1 LDFINHTFFAYQYG
15 ASQVAHVIERVL
27 DFLKQEDMVRQQGE
41 RLVATPFGERISWLY
56 IDPKS
61 GVTLRDGLKRAQQI
75 QPTAFSFLHLICS
88 TPDMELLYPRRRD
101 YPELGIFAAEHEDE
115 FLTHIPDEYSEPE
128 AYEYF
133 LAEVKTALML
143 QMWIDEA
150 PEDGIH
156 ERFGVGAGDI
166 RRAVDTADWLLY
178 SAQELAKL
186 FKIKGVVPMLR
197 DLRKRVRYGVKEE
210 LLELVE
216 LRGIGRVRGRS
227 LYRAGYRRLADIKK
241 ADIKELAQVPH
252 IGLEIAKSI
261 KQQLD
266 RGFEEAHEE
275 IDV

>member
-1 LDFINHTFFAYQYG
+1 
-15 ASQVAHVIERVL
+15 
-27 DFLKQEDMVRQQGE
+27 
-41 RLVATPFGERISWLY
+41 
-56 IDPKS
+56 
-61 GVTLRDGLKRAQQI
+61 
-75 QPTAFSFLHLICS
+75 
-88 TPDMELLYPRRRD
+88 MELLYPRRRD
-101 YPELGIFAAEHEDE
+101 YSELDLFVAEHANE
-115 FLTHIPDEYSEPE
+115 FLTHIPDEYSKPE

-150 PEDGIH
+150 PEDSIH

-186 FKIKGVVPMLR
+186 FKIKGVAPMLR

-227 LYRAGYRRLADIKK
+227 LYKAGYRGLADIKR
-241 ADIKELAQVPH
+241 AEVKELAQVPH

-261 KQQLD
+261 KQQLE
-266 RGFEEAHEE
+266 RGLEGPHEE
-275 IDV
+275 IEV